1 MYFFLFSKIRSS
13 VKYILIL
20 FILITISLNLFLRDK
35 IIKKNLIENR
45 KEYSGLKKVKIIRE
59 DIENI
64 LTRVENNVIFPP
76 KYFRNYSKPLPFEF
90 YAIDYR
96 NENKILPRSLSLNEY
111 EKLMSLVE
119 IIVTILSK
127 NDMEFFIGYGTEL
140 GNY

>member
-1 MYFFLFSKIRSS
+1 MSFFFLAKLRSICQC
-13 VKYILIL
+13 ILIL
-20 FILITISLNLFLRDK
+20 SILITISLNLFLRD
-35 IIKKNLIENR
+35 IIINNNFIESQ
-45 KEYSGLKKVKIIRE
+45 KEYSGLIKVKAILE

-64 LTRVENNVIFPP
+64 PKRVENNVIIPP

-90 YAIDYR
+90 YSIDYR
-96 NENKILPRSLSLNEY
+96 SENKILPRSLSLNEY
-111 EKLMSLVE
+111 EKIMSLVE